1 MSRFFLAIAA
11 VALLVPMFTR
21 GSYRRLF
28 GVRWYWG
35 SLLLSGLALQILVGQ
50 IDPPVSGTHQIGFGL
65 LVASYV
71 LIFGFALRNALRK
84 GMAVVATGI
93 AANFLAIVLNQGM
106 AVDVPND
113 WVSTGGVTT
122 TVKHHPQSADD
133 RAQFL
138 TDIIVIRDLDE
149 VISFGDLILAAGI
162 LNMTFHASRK
172 SRRKTKKAPVE
183 RNDTMEP
190 TEPLIVDVPAG
201 EREMLVASEDV
212 ATEFLELD
220 ITDAP
225 PRPPSPIVAGVI
237 EELAELRRAARDRH
251 PSTLY
256 PVHTTPSVG
265 RYPGYEPGDPDESAS
280 ADDDLERFEHAAVI
294 HISGAGIQGL
304 QREPRA

>member
-1 MSRFFLAIAA
+1 VSRFFLAIAA
-11 VALLVPMFTR
+11 VALLVPILTR

-28 GVRWYWG
+28 GGRWYWG

-65 LVASYV
+65 LIASYV
-71 LIFGFALRNALRK
+71 LVFGFALRNALRK
-84 GMAVVATGI
+84 GMTVVAIGI

-113 WVSTGGVTT
+113 WVATGGVTT

-149 VISFGDLILAAGI
+149 VISFGDLIMAAGI
-162 LNMTFHASRK
+162 LNLTFHASRK
-172 SRRKTKKAPVE
+172 SRRKTKKVPVE
-183 RNDTMEP
+183 RNDTAEP
-190 TEPLIVDVPAG
+190 TEPLVVDVPAM
-201 EREMLVASEDV
+201 ERELAAASEHV

-220 ITDAP
+220 FTDAQ

-256 PVHTTPSVG
+256 PVRATPLV
-265 RYPGYEPGDPDESAS
+265 RESAS
-280 ADDDLERFEHAAVI
+280 ADDDLECFEHATVVN
-294 HISGAGIQGL
+294 ISGAGIQGL
-304 QREPRA
+304 QRERGA